1 MTDLRHDRGFTPELI
16 ALAGMALLTAMD
28 SLVKGLSAEF
38 AIFQMAF
45 LRFGFAALWVGLF
58 VAVRRSGLPRRA
70 RMPFH
75 ATRAAL
81 MVVTA
86 SSFFYALSQL
96 PLAQVFALSFTSP
109 IFIAIFGAVFI
120 KEPLRWPILV
130 AIASGFAGMLTIVFG
145 AEPAAHADAA
155 SPLAIAAALGAPVAY
170 ALSIVLLRAETAHEP
185 PEVIVLVQSALV
197 CLFLA
202 PVAALDFRMPD
213 STGWAMFALVGLLG
227 ASGFLMFAQALAR
240 MSAARFGVIEYTG
253 LLWAALF
260 GYLFFAEVPSI
271 ATWAG
276 AAMII
281 AGCWVATRARRAGEK
296 GA

>member
-1 MTDLRHDRGFTPELI
+1 MPELRHDRGLTPELI
-16 ALAGMALLTAMD
+16 ALTGMALLTAMD
-28 SLVKGLSAEF
+28 SIVKGLSAEF
-38 AIFQMAF
+38 AIFQMGF
-45 LRFGFAALWVGLF
+45 LRFGFAAMWVGLL
-58 VAVRRSGLPRRA
+58 VAIRRLGLPQRT

-109 IFIAIFGAVFI
+109 IFIAIFGAIFI
-120 KEPLRWPILV
+120 KEPLRRPVLV
-130 AIASGFAGMLTIVFG
+130 AIACGFAGMLTIVFG
-145 AEPAAHADAA
+145 AEPAAQAGTAN
-155 SPLAIAAALGAPVAY
+155 PFAIAAALAAPVTY

-185 PEVIVLVQSALV
+185 PEVIVLTQSVLV

-202 PVAALDFRMPD
+202 PVAAFDFKMPD
-213 STGWAMFALVGLLG
+213 PMGWAMFALVGLLG
-227 ASGFLMFAQALAR
+227 ASGFLMFAQALVR

-260 GYLFFAEVPSI
+260 GYLFFAEVPSL

-281 AGCWVATRARRAGEK
+281 AGCLVATRARRAS
-296 GA
+296 

>member
-1 MTDLRHDRGFTPELI
+1 MPELRHDRGFTPELI

-28 SLVKGLSAEF
+28 SIVKGLSAEF
-38 AIFQMAF
+38 AVFQMAF
-45 LRFGFAALWVGLF
+45 LRFGFAALWVGLL
-58 VAVRRSGLPRRA
+58 VAIRRLGLPRRA

-81 MVVTA
+81 MAVTA
-86 SSFFYALSQL
+86 SSFFYALGQL

-120 KEPLRWPILV
+120 REPLRWPVLV
-130 AIASGFAGMLTIVFG
+130 AIACGFAGMLTIVFG
-145 AEPAAHADAA
+145 AGPAARAGTAD
-155 SPLAIAAALGAPVAY
+155 PLAIAAALVAPVTY

-185 PEVIVLVQSALV
+185 PEAIVLVQSALV

-202 PVAALDFRMPD
+202 PVAALDFKMPD
-213 STGWAMFALVGLLG
+213 AAAWAMFALVGLLG
-227 ASGFLMFAQALAR
+227 ASGFLMFAQALVR

-253 LLWAALF
+253 LLWAALV
-260 GYLFFAEVPSI
+260 GYLFFAEVPSL

-276 AAMII
+276 AAMIV
-281 AGCWVATRARRAGEK
+281 AGCLVATRARRERER
-296 GA
+296 